1 MEKNELGK
9 AIEKIRALLD
19 FVEFFREK
27 GKKNGD
33 VTILKQKIIEI
44 NAFDVEVPDVML
56 KIADAYTLFVDFYYS
71 IRKRNNCN
79 NRNNQK
85 TVTKS

>member
-33 VTILKQKIIEI
+33 VAILKQKIFEI

-56 KIADAYTLFVDFYYS
+56 KIADTYTLLVNFYYS
-71 IRKRNNCN
+71 IRKRNNRN